1 MVIYHSVSRLF
12 SGEEVFFL
20 IKNKINNIVIY
31 GIWGPTEG
39 QISNNERTFV
49 LFKLSN
55 DPFVWFHSSSS
66 FTKFCINVGFKFL
79 LSMVFANS
87 QYKAFFSNWL
97 MSFAEFKWQD
107 WEVFFMKI
115 RIFLQIVR
123 LGKITASR
131 KANLSINK
139 TNFYPQ
145 IQTRTH
151 DADLE
156 FKQNPSDSLF
166 SKLMI
171 LNLLWASPF
180 GDVYLWG
187 FYRELV
193 CTNIVGHKN
202 VSHAMDRI
210 SGDEHNFYI
219 CIFWWKWT
227 IFVWKRQI

>member
-1 MVIYHSVSRLF
+1 MTDELF
-12 SGEEVFFL
+12 S
-20 IKNKINNIVIY
+20 
-31 GIWGPTEG
+31 
-39 QISNNERTFV
+39 
-49 LFKLSN
+49 
-55 DPFVWFHSSSS
+55 D
-66 FTKFCINVGFKFL
+66 
-79 LSMVFANS
+79 
-87 QYKAFFSNWL
+87 
-97 MSFAEFKWQD
+97 FKWPD
-107 WEVFFMKI
+107 WEVFYMKI
-115 RIFLQIVR
+115 RTFLQIVR

-171 LNLLWASPF
+171 LNLLCASPF

-193 CTNIVGHKN
+193 CKNIVGHKN
-202 VSHAMDRI
+202 VSQTMDLAM
-210 SGDEHNFYI
+210 NT
-219 CIFWWKWT
+219 IFIFAFFWKWT
-227 IFVWKRQI
+227 IFVWERHF

>member
-31 GIWGPTEG
+31 GICGPTEG

-79 LSMVFANS
+79 LSIVFANS

-97 MSFAEFKWQD
+97 MSFSDFKWQD

-115 RIFLQIVR
+115 RTFLQIVR

-139 TNFYPQ
+139 TNFYPH

-171 LNLLWASPF
+171 LNLLYASPF

-202 VSHAMDRI
+202 VSQTMDLAM
-210 SGDEHNFYI
+210 NT
-219 CIFWWKWT
+219 IFIFAFFWKWT
-227 IFVWKRQI
+227 IFVWERHF

>member
-1 MVIYHSVSRLF
+1 M
-12 SGEEVFFL
+12 EKKFFL

-31 GIWGPTEG
+31 GICGPTEG

-79 LSMVFANS
+79 LSIVFANS

-97 MSFAEFKWQD
+97 MSFFQILNDKTER
-107 WEVFFMKI
+107 FFSMKI
-115 RIFLQIVR
+115 RTFLQIVR

-171 LNLLWASPF
+171 LNLLCASPC
-180 GDVYLWG
+180 GNVYLWG
-187 FYRELV
+187 FDRELV
-193 CTNIVGHKN
+193 CKNIVGHKN
-202 VSHAMDRI
+202 VSQTMDRI
-210 SGDEHNFYI
+210 SGIKHIFYI
-219 CIFWWKWT
+219 CILF
-227 IFVWKRQI
+227 FVGNE

>member
-31 GIWGPTEG
+31 GICGPTEG

-107 WEVFFMKI
+107 WEVFLYENKN
-115 RIFLQIVR
+115 IFTNCTFGQDHSFSKSKL
-123 LGKITASR
+123 
-131 KANLSINK
+131 INK
-139 TNFYPQ
+139 
-145 IQTRTH
+145 
-151 DADLE
+151 
-156 FKQNPSDSLF
+156 
-166 SKLMI
+166 
-171 LNLLWASPF
+171 
-180 GDVYLWG
+180 
-187 FYRELV
+187 
-193 CTNIVGHKN
+193 
-202 VSHAMDRI
+202 
-210 SGDEHNFYI
+210 
-219 CIFWWKWT
+219 
-227 IFVWKRQI
+227 